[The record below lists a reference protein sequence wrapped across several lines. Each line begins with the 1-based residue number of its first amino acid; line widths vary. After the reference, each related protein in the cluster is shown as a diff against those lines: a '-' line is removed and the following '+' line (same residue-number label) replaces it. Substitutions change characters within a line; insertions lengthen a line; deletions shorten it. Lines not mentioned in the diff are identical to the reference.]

1 MDKKDN
7 GQQEIEKKPDSTNLE
22 DLPEYI

>member
-1 MDKKDN
+1 MDKQDN